1 MRPYSVDF
9 REKVVKAYERGDTSI
24 RRLAARFDVSKAF
37 IQRVLKQKKLTG
49 HVQPKKQ
56 GGAMKS
62 QLEKYSMQLAQMV
75 ENYPDLTLGEYCEY
89 WGETYGLWLSTS
101 TMCRALQKQQLT
113 RKKRRFVAL
122 KQQLKEC
129 KNSEANIGS
138 KSRTLNLTT

>member
-9 REKVVKAYERGDTSI
+9 REKVVKAYERGDASI

-138 KSRTLNLTT
+138 KSRILNLTT

>member
-113 RKKRRFVAL
+113 RKKRRYAAL
-122 KQQLKEC
+122 LQQLKEC

-138 KSRTLNLTT
+138 KSRILNLTT

>member
-113 RKKRRFVAL
+113 RKKL
-122 KQQLKEC
+122 
-129 KNSEANIGS
+129 G
-138 KSRTLNLTT
+138 

>member
-138 KSRTLNLTT
+138 KSRILNLTI

>member
-49 HVQPKKQ
+49 HLQPKKQ

-113 RKKRRFVAL
+113 RKKRRYAAL
-122 KQQLKEC
+122 LQQLKEC

-138 KSRTLNLTT
+138 KSRILNLTT